1 MRFREIITE
10 AKNTIFAD
18 TTPFDQV
25 SVTPVMKAA
34 VDNILAPLGTEIYP
48 IGSSANPKP
57 GKESGDYDVQV
68 DETDIAKFF
77 KVKDGKAARQALD
90 DYIQKQGFEVKKT
103 GITVHVRIPLKTGNH
118 QADIEVVAD
127 AANIHQLHLHN
138 IPADS
143 PYKGVNKQQLLS
155 KLAKD
160 RMMLYSAWQGL
171 FHRDAAGK
179 KADFI
184 TNQPDQIA
192 KEILGPTA
200 SAADLGSVES
210 ILGRL
215 PNANEVMAQMKT
227 DPNWQEIKR

>member
-1 MRFREIITE
+1 MRYTEFITE

-18 TTPFDQV
+18 TKPFDQV
-25 SVTPVMKAA
+25 SVTPLMKAA
-34 VDNILAPLGTEIYP
+34 VDKILAPLGVEVYA

-57 GKESGDYDVQV
+57 GKESGDFDVQV
-68 DETDIAKFF
+68 DEADVAKFF

-127 AANIHQLHLHN
+127 AANIHQLHRHD
-138 IPADS
+138 IPPNS
-143 PYKGVNKQQLLS
+143 PFKGVNKQQLLS

-160 RMMLYSAWQGL
+160 RMLMYSAWQGL

-179 KADFI
+179 KGDFI

-192 KEILGPTA
+192 KEILGPNA
-200 SAADLGSVES
+200 SARDLGSVES
-210 ILGRL
+210 ILKHIPNPEALLNQLRL
-215 PNANEVMAQMKT
+215 
-227 DPNWQEIKR
+227 DPNWQELQR

>member
-25 SVTPVMKAA
+25 KTTPVIAQA
-34 VDNILAPLGTEIYP
+34 VQKILAPLDTKIYA
-48 IGSSANPKP
+48 IGSSANPRP
-57 GKESGDYDVQV
+57 GRESGDYDVQIYEKAV
-68 DETDIAKFF
+68 ADYFH
-77 KVKDGKAARQALD
+77 VKDGKSARQALED
-90 DYIQKQGFEVKKT
+90 FIKKQGLETRKT
-103 GITVHVRIPLKTGNH
+103 GITVHVRIPTKSGAY

-184 TNQPDQIA
+184 TNDPDQIA
-192 KEILGPTA
+192 KNLLSPTA

>member
-1 MRFREIITE
+1 MRYREIITE

-18 TTPFDQV
+18 TKPFDQV
-25 SVTPVMKAA
+25 SVTPLMKAA
-34 VDNILAPLGTEIYP
+34 VDKILAPLGTEVYA

-57 GKESGDYDVQV
+57 GKESGDFDVQV
-68 DETDIAKFF
+68 DEAAVAKFF

-127 AANIHQLHLHN
+127 AANIHQLHRHD
-138 IPADS
+138 IPPNS
-143 PYKGVNKQQLLS
+143 PFKGVNKQQLLS

-160 RMMLYSAWQGL
+160 RMLMYSAWQGL
-171 FHRDAAGK
+171 FHRDASGNK
-179 KADFI
+179 GDFI

-192 KEILGPTA
+192 KEILGANATGR
-200 SAADLGSVES
+200 DLGSVES
-210 ILGRL
+210 ILKHIPNPDALLNQMRL
-215 PNANEVMAQMKT
+215 
-227 DPNWQEIKR
+227 DPNWQELHR